1 MNTAG
6 LTYEQFKWW
15 LSEYP
20 ENFYLNYT
28 RAGSIYMI
36 SLASSW
42 SKYMTHD
49 EDNLE
54 GLILDI
60 DEVLAPHGV
69 KFSHVMS
76 ERELR
81 DKITIGL
88 THPYVR
94 QPGL

>member
-20 ENFYLNYT
+20 ENFYLKKT
-28 RAGSIYMI
+28 RVNSIYMI
-36 SLASSW
+36 SFASSW
-42 SKYMTHD
+42 SKYMTQD

-76 ERELR
+76 ELELR
-81 DKITIGL
+81 ERITIGL
-88 THPYVR
+88 TRPYVR
-94 QPGL
+94 QPCL

>member
-15 LSEYP
+15 LSEFP
-20 ENFYLNYT
+20 ENFYLKKT
-28 RAGSIYMI
+28 RPGSIYMI

-76 ERELR
+76 ELELR
-81 DKITIGL
+81 ENITVGVG
-88 THPYVR
+88 HAYVR